1 MSTSTVG
8 TSTRADA
15 KIPAFVTEDDV
26 PRRLRWISGEN
37 FGVLAATIF
46 VVVVASIVADGFLSA
61 ANLLSIAQ
69 QIALLGIVA
78 TGMTYVIV
86 VGEIDLSVGSQYGFL
101 AVALAWMVH
110 EQGIP
115 IGPAIPLLLLLGAVI
130 GALNGA
136 ATVLLKIPSFVV
148 TLASLSI
155 LRGAA
160 LVLSTGVP
168 IQGSSSEKFHSIMA
182 GQPFTNVSAQTL
194 WMVAVLVI
202 LGLVLSTTR
211 FGSDVYS
218 VGGNAKGAR
227 DAGINVT
234 RVKISC
240 FALAGVL
247 AGLASVIVVAWLGNA
262 NPLTGTGFELSVI
275 AAVVVGGASLTGGT
289 GTVFGTLLG
298 AIIAG
303 VLTNALVLAGVDGNW
318 QQIAT
323 GVLIL
328 VAVVVNRFVS
338 VRAARARTP

>member
-1 MSTSTVG
+1 MNNSTAEA
-8 TSTRADA
+8 TRSDA
-15 KIPAFVTEDDV
+15 AVATFAAEDEIS
-26 PRRLRWISGEN
+26 RRLRFISGEN
-37 FGVLAATIF
+37 FSILIATIL
-46 VVVVASIVADGFLSA
+46 VIIIASVVADGFLSTP
-61 ANLLSIAQ
+61 NLLSIAQ

-78 TGMTYVIV
+78 TGMTFVIV
-86 VGEIDLSVGSQYGFL
+86 AGEIDLSVGSQYGFL

-110 EQGIP
+110 EAGVP
-115 IGPAIPLLLLLGAVI
+115 IGPAIPLVLLLGAII
-130 GALNGA
+130 GALNGV

-160 LVLSTGVP
+160 LVISDGVP
-168 IQGSSSEKFHSIMA
+168 IQGSTNEKFRSIMA
-182 GQPFTNVSAQTL
+182 GQPLPNLSSQTL
-194 WMVAVLVI
+194 WMIAVMVVC
-202 LGLVLSTTR
+202 GLVLAATR
-211 FGSDVYS
+211 FGSNIYS

-234 RVKISC
+234 LVKISC
-240 FALAGVL
+240 FSLAGVL

-275 AAVVVGGASLTGGT
+275 AAVVVGGASLNGGK

-303 VLTNALVLAGVDGNW
+303 VLSNALVLAGIDGNW

-323 GVLIL
+323 GALIL
-328 VAVVVNRFVS
+328 IAVIVNRFIS
-338 VRAARARTP
+338 QRASRARIP

>member
-1 MSTSTVG
+1 MSTST
-8 TSTRADA
+8 TAAKHADA
-15 KIPAFVTEDDV
+15 AIPTFVTDDAA
-26 PRRLRWISGEN
+26 RKFRWATGEN
-37 FGVLAATIF
+37 AGILAATVF
-46 VVVVASIVADGFLSA
+46 VVIGASIVADGFLST

-78 TGMTYVIV
+78 TGMTFVVIA
-86 VGEIDLSVGSQYGFL
+86 GEIDLSVGSQYGFL

-110 EQGIP
+110 EQGVP
-115 IGPAIPLLLLLGAVI
+115 IGPAIPIVLILGAVI

-148 TLASLSI
+148 TLATLSI

-160 LVLSTGVP
+160 LVLSEGVP
-168 IQGSSSEKFHSIMA
+168 IMGSTSEKFHSIMA
-182 GQPFTNVSAQTL
+182 GQPITNLSSQTL
-194 WMVAVLVI
+194 WMIAVLVI
-202 LGLVLSTTR
+202 GGLILATTR

-234 RVKISC
+234 RVKIAC
-240 FALAGVL
+240 FSLAGVL
-247 AGLASVIVVAWLGNA
+247 AGLASIIVVAWLGNA

-289 GTVFGTLLG
+289 GTIFGTLLG

-303 VLTNALVLAGVDGNW
+303 VLTNALVLAGIDGNW

-323 GVLIL
+323 GALIL
-328 VAVVVNRFVS
+328 VAVVVNRFVNL
-338 VRAARARTP
+338 RAARARHP